1 MSPPVVSVEA
11 HPPFSHGGGGGS
23 WELWG
28 LEVLCPCHKVQDALS
43 EGSPPFSVVT
53 AAVCSPSLS
62 LSAGSA
68 CTEHPL
74 GSLPFFFA
82 GTVSSLLLLGVFLP
96 FSLFNFSG
104 QRQEG
109 TQPSGPLLCPPAVKP
124 TAVTAHGTTE
134 FKKRGRDTAS
144 ASCCVCG
151 CHVCSRRHTR
161 GTISPSAVT
170 CLSLWSP

>member
-1 MSPPVVSVEA
+1 MGVGEA
-11 HPPFSHGGGGGS
+11 PGS
-23 WELWG
+23 CGAWRFLVLVTKSRTPCLREAPRSLWSQ
-28 LEVLCPCHKVQDALS
+28 LRFAVLL
-43 EGSPPFSVVT
+43 F
-53 AAVCSPSLS
+53 L

-82 GTVSSLLLLGVFLP
+82 ATVSSLLLLGVFLP

-161 GTISPSAVT
+161 GTTSPSAVT
-170 CLSLWSP
+170 CLSLWGL